1 MLGRRKNHAGRPIG
15 GDDLAAPNPEETHST
30 SACHQVRS
38 VPANHSARCG
48 GLSRAGIPM
57 YTTGVRGGGIAR
69 DENYRVTLTGL
80 KEAEIQ
86 TLLLA
91 SKVQLLRE
99 IGLGKAAENAL
110 LKVSAAVP
118 AQYPPSLEFMRQRF
132 YIDPIWWWHDADPP
146 PFLGEIQQAVYE
158 SRCLRAVYEHRHGGV
173 VEHLLEPYSL
183 VAKSS
188 EWYLIARRDGEL
200 RTYRISRFHT
210 LVLLDTHFCRAEDF
224 DLITYWHQHLQ
235 EFAATVSDYTFTLRF
250 HESRLP
256 FVRRLM
262 PGRSTILEP
271 GNGDGWVRAHFHV
284 ESMDF
289 SIMLWFGLV
298 TQVSVVEPPAL
309 HAEVVQT
316 ACEMIKILARS

>member
-1 MLGRRKNHAGRPIG
+1 MRADRLVAMILLLQTRKKLTARA
-15 GDDLAAPNPEETHST
+15 LATRLEVSPRTILRDVEA
-30 SACHQVRS
+30 
-38 VPANHSARCG
+38 
-48 GLSRAGIPM
+48 LSRAGIPI
-57 YTTGVRGGGIAR
+57 YTTGGRGGGIAL
-69 DENYRVTLTGL
+69 DEHYRVTLTGL

-91 SKVQLLRE
+91 SHVQLLRE
-99 IGLGKAAENAL
+99 IGLGNAAENAL
-110 LKVSAAVP
+110 LKISAAVP
-118 AQYPPSLEFMRQRF
+118 AQYQPSLEFIRQRI

-158 SRCLRAVYEHRHGGV
+158 SRCLRAVYEHRHGGI

-224 DLITYWHQHLQ
+224 DLITYWHHHLQ
-235 EFAATVSDYTFTLRF
+235 AFAATVSDYTFTLRF

-271 GNGDGWVRAHFHV
+271 GNGDGWVSAHFHV

-289 SIMLWFGLV
+289 AKMLVFGLG
-298 TQVSVVEPPAL
+298 TQVTVVEPPEL
-309 HAEVVQT
+309 HAAVVQA
-316 ACEMIKILARS
+316 ACEMLKSSSRS